1 MLDKTPGLKDL
12 TEGKEL
18 VLRGLKKKDVLTE
31 DPVPVPIRLEGMVKV
46 VFRIIRE
53 VSSIDDQP
61 PVSSHVILEGMVK
74 VVFRIIREDLSIDD
88 PISDLVGMTL
98 EGALAED

>member
-53 VSSIDDQP
+53 
-61 PVSSHVILEGMVK
+61 
-74 VVFRIIREDLSIDD
+74 DLSIDD

-98 EGALAED
+98 EGGLAED